1 MNTSI
6 YNVSGEVV
14 GQAELDESIF
24 GLSYNE
30 AVVHQALVMQL
41 ANQRQGT
48 AATKSR
54 GEVHG
59 SRRKLYAQKHTGRA
73 RRGDKK
79 SPLLRGGGV
88 AFGPQPRD
96 YRKAMPK
103 KMRQLALKCVLS
115 SKMAE
120 GNLKILEELSFDE
133 PKTKNLLA
141 VLKALNID
149 ENVLIVTENVD
160 TAIVKS
166 ASNINDTK
174 VSSSNQLSILELL
187 SHNTLL
193 MTIQA
198 LRNIEKIWHARD
210 DKNA

>member
-1 MNTSI
+1 
-6 YNVSGEVV
+6 
-14 GQAELDESIF
+14 
-24 GLSYNE
+24 
-30 AVVHQALVMQL
+30 
-41 ANQRQGT
+41 
-48 AATKSR
+48 
-54 GEVHG
+54 
-59 SRRKLYAQKHTGRA
+59 
-73 RRGDKK
+73 
-79 SPLLRGGGV
+79 
-88 AFGPQPRD
+88 
-96 YRKAMPK
+96 
-103 KMRQLALKCVLS
+103 
-115 SKMAE
+115 MAE
-120 GNLKILEELSFDE
+120 GKLKILEELSFEE

-166 ASNINDTK
+166 ASNMNDTK